1 MTKVPHNCLQK
12 SNSLKL
18 YLKDYKLPQIGDG
31 MKKFNLQIVSKL
43 REYETSWFY
52 GLEVVGI
59 RTLVYVKIKV
69 SDELKYICSNKLFKV
84 KD

>member
-1 MTKVPHNCLQK
+1 
-12 SNSLKL
+12 
-18 YLKDYKLPQIGDG
+18 
-31 MKKFNLQIVSKL
+31 MKKFNLQTVSKL

-69 SDELKYICSNKLFKV
+69 SDELKYICSNKLFRV